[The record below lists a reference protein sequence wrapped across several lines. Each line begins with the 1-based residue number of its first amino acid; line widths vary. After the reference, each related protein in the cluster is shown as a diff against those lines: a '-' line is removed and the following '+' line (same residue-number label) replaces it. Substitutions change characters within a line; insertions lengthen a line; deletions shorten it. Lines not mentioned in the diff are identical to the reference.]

1 MNNLVIHTA
10 FPQKCANV
18 MSILTEE
25 TDHTLTV
32 TYLEL

>member
-1 MNNLVIHTA
+1 MNNVAIHTA
-10 FPQKCANV
+10 FPQKCGNAMIV
-18 MSILTEE
+18 LVEE